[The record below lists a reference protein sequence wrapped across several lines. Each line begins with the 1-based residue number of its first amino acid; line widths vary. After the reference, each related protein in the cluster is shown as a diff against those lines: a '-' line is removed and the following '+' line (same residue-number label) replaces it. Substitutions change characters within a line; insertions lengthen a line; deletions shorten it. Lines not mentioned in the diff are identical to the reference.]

1 MTAFYNAPLLQSIY
15 SIYVVLVLL
24 IVSIANAAI
33 SPQAVYILGYFGVA
47 VVSTLIVVVV
57 IFKFYVLPYYE
68 S

>member
-1 MTAFYNAPLLQSIY
+1 M
-15 SIYVVLVLL
+15 
-24 IVSIANAAI
+24 IVSTANAAI